1 MAGVSV
7 SLFSRGSSSPAFF
20 ASSDPWHWKPEFP
33 LLPLQAACKAVQEKD
48 FWQRDWRGP
57 AFWMQFW
64 LLGQIF
70 HFIRNAHG
78 SAILVFDSR
87 RLFGLLLRQGRINS
101 PGTAQI
107 KKFG

>member
-1 MAGVSV
+1 MEEAEI
-7 SLFSRGSSSPAFF
+7 L
-20 ASSDPWHWKPEFP
+20 ASNARDLELAK
-33 LLPLQAACKAVQEKD
+33 KA
-48 FWQRDWRGP
+48 
-57 AFWMQFW
+57 
-64 LLGQIF
+64 GQIF

-107 KKFG
+107 KNLGDDILNIVKYNL